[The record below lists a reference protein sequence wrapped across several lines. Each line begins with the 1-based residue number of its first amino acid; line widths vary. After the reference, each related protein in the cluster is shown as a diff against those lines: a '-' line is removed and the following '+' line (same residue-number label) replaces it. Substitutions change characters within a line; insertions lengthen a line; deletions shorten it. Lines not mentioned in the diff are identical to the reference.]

1 MIRKYIKLFN
11 TLLLQKVF
19 FLNFNYIFTIFV
31 YKKGAKDNL
40 QRLCPFI
47 KLYNYSAIIQQL
59 LNNHPAIIQQS
70 FNNHPAIIQQ
80 LHTNPSA
87 ITQPSAVLSTNLE
100 QPSRARMS
108 RLAPPQKLCS
118 ILPSLH
124 SKVRATPAHEDR
136 VHRSI

>member
-47 KLYNYSAIIQQL
+47 KLYNYSAITQQSSC
-59 LNNHPAIIQQS
+59 NHSAIIQQS
-70 FNNHPAIIQQ
+70 SCNHPAIIQQ
-80 LHTNPSA
+80 LLNNHSA

-108 RLAPPQKLCS
+108 RLAPPQRLCS
-118 ILPSLH
+118 ILPSLR
-124 SKVRATPAHEDR
+124 SKVRATLEHEDH